1 MSGAL
6 VSRARRHP
14 GLPASVL
21 HRVSGIA
28 LALFLPAH
36 FIALGLALSGAP
48 ALERFLELTKNPL
61 MRTLEA
67 GLVGA
72 LALHLACGIRV
83 LAIELLDFRERTAAS
98 VALCVGLGLFVGL
111 LYALSV
117 P

>member
-1 MSGAL
+1 
-6 VSRARRHP
+6 
-14 GLPASVL
+14 
-21 HRVSGIA
+21 
-28 LALFLPAH
+28 
-36 FIALGLALSGAP
+36 
-48 ALERFLELTKNPL
+48 